1 MTERIIMVL
10 EFKINS
16 DKDLVFNFR
25 RKDKILNDTLKV
37 YKDYL
42 DTNNYEVFYLED
54 NILACEK
61 CYYLAFFE
69 DDSEIFLEE
78 EKEEETNIYA
88 EKK

>member
-25 RKDKILNDTLKV
+25 RKDKILNEALKV
-37 YKDYL
+37 YKNYL
-42 DTNNYEVFYLED
+42 EENKYEVFYFED

-69 DDSEIFLEE
+69 DDPEIFLEE
-78 EKEEETNIYA
+78 ETDVETNIDA